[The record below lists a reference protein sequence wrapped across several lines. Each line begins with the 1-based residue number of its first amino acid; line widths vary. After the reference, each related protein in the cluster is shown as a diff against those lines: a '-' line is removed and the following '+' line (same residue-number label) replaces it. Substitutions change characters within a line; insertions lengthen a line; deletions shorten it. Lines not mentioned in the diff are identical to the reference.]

1 MSVLFLKI
9 SNSFPITIK
18 IKSRWTSAST
28 HDKNC
33 ICPIMKGHM
42 FIQVYMWYLGERNYT
57 GLTHPQVGQKIKI
70 RKVYTLIKINFV
82 TIYFPKNSAY
92 LSNLP
97 PFPLFTA
104 LLPYLDPPTWQV
116 HSLLRACTYPVPVWN
131 TTAHH
136 ICIYWFVL
144 SFHISIQM

>member
-97 PFPLFTA
+97 PFPFVHCASTILRSTNMTSAFSPQGLHLPCSCLEHYCPPHLY
-104 LLPYLDPPTWQV
+104 LLV
-116 HSLLRACTYPVPVWN
+116 CS
-131 TTAHH
+131 
-136 ICIYWFVL
+136 
-144 SFHISIQM
+144 